1 MGNILFSEWTRN
13 YRKLNDLNQ
22 LKEDIIKNFQEWEV
36 VDKKIVCMLSGG
48 KDSATAL
55 ALAKDLGLNVFLAV
69 HFTHKWSWQLSKEEA
84 KKIADRFNIPIKFY
98 DITKDLKKRTKGAKG
113 RNICRICKSIMKSR
127 TIKIAKEEGAEVI
140 MTGDTSVEKISGP
153 IMQYLKE
160 KYGEVRF
167 EKMELT
173 PVPKKYNFLFFRPLI
188 RCGYEDILKIV
199 EYYNIDVKRVYEAGD
214 RWGFWREGCPL
225 QYCDNEA
232 LITEELLD
240 KLYIYNERITRVARE
255 DGRFRASIR
264 LPSKELIVVP
274 VKDDVRDKEKEEFI
288 KKLGEILEK
297 L

>member
-1 MGNILFSEWTRN
+1 MGNILFSEWTRS

-22 LKEDIIKNFQEWEV
+22 LKEDIINNFQEWGV
-36 VDKKIVCMLSGG
+36 IDKKIVCMLSGG

-55 ALAKDLGLNVFLAV
+55 ALAKDLGLNISLAI
-69 HFTHKWSWQLSKEEA
+69 HFTHRWSWQLSKEEA
-84 KKIADRFNIPIKFY
+84 KRIADRFDVPIMFY

-113 RNICRICKSIMKSR
+113 RSICRICKNIMKSR

-188 RCGYEDILKIV
+188 RCGYEDILKLV
-199 EYYNIDVKRVYEAGD
+199 EYYNIDVRRVYEAGD

-240 KLYIYNERITRVARE
+240 KLYIYNERITKVARE

-264 LPSKELIVVP
+264 LPSKEIIVVP
-274 VKDDVRDKEKEEFI
+274 VKDDVDDREKEEFI

>member
-1 MGNILFSEWTRN
+1 MGNILFSQWTRN
-13 YRKLNDLNQ
+13 YRNLKDLKQ
-22 LKEDIIKNFQEWEV
+22 LKEDIIRNFQEWGVIDE
-36 VDKKIVCMLSGG
+36 KIVCMLSGG

-55 ALAKDLGLNVFLAV
+55 ALAKDLGLNVSLAI
-69 HFTHKWSWQLSKEEA
+69 HFTHKWSWPLSREEA
-84 KKIADRFNIPIKFY
+84 ERIAERFDVPIKFY
-98 DITKDLKKRTKGAKG
+98 DITKDLKRRTKGAKG
-113 RNICRICKSIMKSR
+113 RSICRICKDIMKVKAVQIGKR
-127 TIKIAKEEGAEVI
+127 KGAKVI

-153 IMQYLKE
+153 VMQYLKE
-160 KYGEVRF
+160 RYREVRF

-188 RCGYEDILKIV
+188 RCGYEDILKIMK
-199 EYYNIDVKRVYEAGD
+199 YYRIEVRRVHEVGD

-240 KLYIYNERITRVARE
+240 KLYIYNERITTVARE

-264 LPSKELIVVP
+264 LPSKELIVIP
-274 VKDDVRDKEKEEFI
+274 VRDDVGEKEKEEFI

>member
-22 LKEDIIKNFQEWEV
+22 LKEDIIKNFQEWGV
-36 VDKKIVCMLSGG
+36 IDKKIVCMLSGG

-55 ALAKDLGLNVFLAV
+55 ALAKDLGLNISLAV
-69 HFTHKWSWQLSKEEA
+69 HFTHRWSWQLSKEEA
-84 KKIADRFNIPIKFY
+84 KRIADRFDVPIMFY

-113 RNICRICKSIMKSR
+113 RSICRICKNIMKSR

-188 RCGYEDILKIV
+188 RCGYEDILKLV
-199 EYYNIDVKRVYEAGD
+199 EYYSIDVRRVYEAGD
-214 RWGFWREGCPL
+214 RWRFWREGCPL

-240 KLYIYNERITRVARE
+240 KLYIYNERITKVARE

-264 LPSKELIVVP
+264 LPSKEIIVVP
-274 VKDDVRDKEKEEFI
+274 VKDDVDDREKEEFI